1 MFLNAAVVA
10 AGIWR
15 RDGEIL
21 EFTLLFC
28 SQVLFPVSLPVDF
41 FFFSKMKVGDR
52 GRENLRDGGR
62 VAKWAERLL

>member
-21 EFTLLFC
+21 GFTLLFC
-28 SQVLFPVSLPVDF
+28 SQVSFPVSLPVD

-62 VAKWAERLL
+62 IAKWAERLL